1 MDQLPQDPVIL
12 LSYVNTMLRDK
23 YSSLDELCASLDI
36 DKTELEKKLS
46 IISAEYMPEIN
57 QFR

>member
-1 MDQLPQDPVIL
+1 MNQLPQDPIML

-23 YSSLDELCASLDI
+23 YETLDELCKALDI
-36 DKTELEKKLS
+36 NQDELTEKLS
-46 IISAEYMPEIN
+46 QVSAEYMPEIN